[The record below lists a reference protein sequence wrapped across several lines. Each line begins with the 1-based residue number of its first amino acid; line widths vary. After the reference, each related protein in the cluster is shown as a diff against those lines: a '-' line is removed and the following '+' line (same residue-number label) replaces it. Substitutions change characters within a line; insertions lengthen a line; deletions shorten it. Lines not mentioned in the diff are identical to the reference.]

1 MSSTAD
7 VGPRDEGNLM
17 IPFICPACGQL
28 DIDSPDCA
36 SCASAHDA
44 A

>member
-1 MSSTAD
+1 
-7 VGPRDEGNLM
+7 M
-17 IPFICPACGQL
+17 IPFICPSCGQL

-36 SCASAHDA
+36 SCAPTSQEA